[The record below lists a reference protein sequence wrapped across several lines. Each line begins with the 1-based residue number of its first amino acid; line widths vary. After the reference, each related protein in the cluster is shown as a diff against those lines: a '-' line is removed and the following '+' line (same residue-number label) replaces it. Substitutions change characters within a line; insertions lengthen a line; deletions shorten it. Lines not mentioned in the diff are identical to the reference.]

1 MTELSWILV
10 AVLVVGVVVVFLSW
24 TAGRL
29 DRMHIRLATA
39 HASLD
44 RQLIDRSSLVRDLA
58 VSGVVDPAATLVL
71 VEAADVA
78 RTADGD
84 GREAAESE
92 LTRLLAAVLGS
103 TDDAR
108 EIWERADD
116 GHRELL
122 ADLVASCERVRYA
135 HRFHNDL
142 AQRTQQLRR
151 RPMVRALRLAGRAP
165 WPQPFVVDD
174 DPPMGVTAIVNSAAS
189 GRPRP

>member
-1 MTELSWILV
+1 MTTLTWALV
-10 AVLVVGVVVVFLSW
+10 LVLVVGAVAVMLSW

-44 RQLIDRSSLVRDLA
+44 RQLIDRSASVREVA
-58 VSGVVDPAATLVL
+58 VSGAVDPAATLVL

-78 RTADGD
+78 RSASHEE
-84 GREAAESE
+84 RESAETE
-92 LTRLLAAVLGS
+92 LSRLLRAVLGDA
-103 TDDAR
+103 DDAI
-108 EIWERADD
+108 EIWERADE

-142 AQRTQQLRR
+142 VARTQRFRR
-151 RPMVRALRLAGRAP
+151 RPVVRVFRLAGHAP
-165 WPQPFVVDD
+165 WPRPFDVDD
-174 DPPMGVTAIVNSAAS
+174 DPPAGLSSLVAHAAT
-189 GRPRP
+189 GR